1 MTPLDK
7 KCLMVSLKKSP
18 VEFDEHGDYID
29 IRFPN
34 KSRSRSGSRRNKN

>member
-1 MTPLDK
+1 MA
-7 KCLMVSLKKSP
+7 SLKKSP

-34 KSRSRSGSRRNKN
+34 KSRSGSRRNKN